1 MRTRRSLIG
10 TTAGS
15 WAASA
20 LLGSALARPKHAKAP
35 ARTPAK
41 AGKAGSDDDN
51 GDSGSDVPNTAGA
64 PAQTP
69 IGPLDVNAKWAIV
82 SDYNS
87 GEVLLQKDADARI
100 PPSSLT
106 KLMTAYLTFA
116 MLRQGRLRLDQGLP
130 VSEKAWRMQ
139 GSKMFVPLGEQ
150 VQVQLLIQ
158 GMVIQS
164 GNDACIVLAEGIA
177 GSEDQFVALMND
189 EARKMGLTNTNFRN
203 CTGWPDPQHYMSVRD
218 IATLARHII
227 GDYPEYYHFFSERSF
242 KFNNIDQGNR
252 NVLVDKGLADG
263 LKTGHTEAGGFG
275 LCASSDHG
283 GHRVI
288 VVLNGM
294 PSSKVRVQ
302 EGERLMSWAFSNFEL
317 ATVLKAGT
325 VVDQAPVWLGERK
338 TVPLTVARDLVMTLP
353 TGWRNRLHAHV
364 TFDAPATAPV
374 RQGQPIGQLT
384 LSGDGFAGATV
395 PLVAGASVD
404 RLALP
409 ARALATLGH
418 MVGGS

>member
-1 MRTRRSLIG
+1 VATRRTLIA
-10 TTAGS
+10 TTAGL

-20 LLGSALARPKHAKAP
+20 LTGSAFARPRHVGAHAKA
-35 ARTPAK
+35 TAK
-41 AGKAGSDDDN
+41 AAKSGGDDDDA
-51 GDSGSDVPNTAGA
+51 DSGPDAQAAGGA

-69 IGPLDVNAKWAIV
+69 IGPLDVNAKWAIIT
-82 SDYNS
+82 DYNT
-87 GEVLLQKDADARI
+87 GGVLLSKDADARI

-116 MLRQGRLRLDQGLP
+116 MLHQGRLRLDQGLP

-150 VQVQLLIQ
+150 VPVEQLIQ

-189 EARKMGLTNTNFRN
+189 EARKMGLSNTNFRN

-302 EGERLMSWAFSNFEL
+302 EGERLMEWAFANFEL

-325 VVDQAPVWLGERK
+325 VVEEAPVWLGTDK
-338 TVPLTVARDLVMTLP
+338 TVGLTVASDLVMTLP
-353 TGWRNRLHAHV
+353 TGWRSRLHAHA
-364 TFDAPATAPV
+364 TYDAPVPAPI
-374 RQGQPIGQLT
+374 RRGQPIGQLV

-395 PLVAGASVD
+395 PLVAGNSVE

-409 ARALATLGH
+409 ARAMAALGH
-418 MVGGS
+418 LVGAS